1 MGASR
6 HTNAHLPGKHNM
18 RSDSLTL
25 RSGQTQR
32 DGWTGRELGPVYPC
46 MLLPEAQYH
55 CWGRVAC
62 VHPTG
67 SMEGAEAPQKSCR

>member
-1 MGASR
+1 MGAFR
-6 HTNAHLPGKHNM
+6 HTNVCSPGKRDM

-25 RSGQTQR
+25 RRGQTQR
-32 DGWTGRELGPVYPC
+32 DGWTGHELGPAYPC
-46 MLLPEAQYH
+46 MLLPEAWY